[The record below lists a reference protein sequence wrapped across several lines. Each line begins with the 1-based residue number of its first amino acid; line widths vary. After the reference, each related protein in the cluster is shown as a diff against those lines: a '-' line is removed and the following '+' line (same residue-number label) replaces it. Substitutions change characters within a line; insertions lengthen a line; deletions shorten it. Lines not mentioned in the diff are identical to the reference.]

1 MRRTRLVW
9 TAIAV
14 LSVCWTATIVR
25 GNQDQDV
32 LSAHGRDGDSAR
44 GDSSDDDRLSGVGQ
58 AAPPAATEKESRT
71 PAQQKIN
78 SQLLYEIYRL
88 RGEADR
94 KGVPPGPTGVKI
106 DARRRALIDVRAP
119 VTAEL
124 QKKIRRLGGAVL
136 SASVRDQSIL
146 ARVPLLA
153 LERLAAEPAVRFI
166 EPAAEAITVRNPPTD
181 ARRRTAGRRLPARI
195 DGPGAVRTLPVWKS
209 SFRKT
214 SFRCLGAAGS
224 YKSVSQPTNWARCTH
239 AAGRR
244 GARFR
249 RISADYRLRRR
260 DFRGGRGY
268 ALGLCATQNNVA
280 RQRGD
285 KVHSRPPDKKVRGS
299 VATLIRLRPEFARI
313 GDLIADGQPRDN
325 AFHRLDLIHL
335 NTPPVLSTFVSP
347 ITVRGDQ
354 EQDAPNTTPR
364 QSGSQRRA
372 LLELERIAAEPA
384 VRFFE
389 PAADAITV
397 RNPL

>member
-1 MRRTRLVW
+1 M
-9 TAIAV
+9 
-14 LSVCWTATIVR
+14 
-25 GNQDQDV
+25 
-32 LSAHGRDGDSAR
+32 
-44 GDSSDDDRLSGVGQ
+44 
-58 AAPPAATEKESRT
+58 
-71 PAQQKIN
+71 
-78 SQLLYEIYRL
+78 
-88 RGEADR
+88 
-94 KGVPPGPTGVKI
+94 
-106 DARRRALIDVRAP
+106 
-119 VTAEL
+119 
-124 QKKIRRLGGAVL
+124 L

-280 RQRGD
+280 RQGGD

>member
-1 MRRTRLVW
+1 MRRTRLAW
-9 TAIAV
+9 TAVAV
-14 LSVCWTATIVR
+14 LSVGRTATLVR
-25 GNQDQDV
+25 GDQNQDAP
-32 LSAHGRDGDSAR
+32 SAHGRHGDSAR

-88 RGEADR
+88 RGQADR

-166 EPAAEAITVRNPPTD
+166 EPAAEAITWPGCGPD
-181 ARRRTAGRRLPARI
+181 LARLEVFLPE
-195 DGPGAVRTLPVWKS
+195 DFFSMPWGYL
-209 SFRKT
+209 
-214 SFRCLGAAGS
+214 S
-224 YKSVSQPTNWARCTH
+224 YKSVRQPTSSVRCTH
-239 AAGRR
+239 AAGRK
-244 GARFR
+244 GARSQ
-249 RISADYRLRRR
+249 RISADHRFRRG
-260 DFRGGRGY
+260 DFRGGRAY
-268 ALGLCATQNNVA
+268 ALGLCATQNTLSDK
-280 RQRGD
+280 RGD
-285 KVHSRPPDKKVRGS
+285 NVHSRPPDKKVRSS

-313 GDLIADGQPRDN
+313 GALIAVGQPGDD

-335 NTPPVLSTFVSP
+335 SVPPVLSMC
-347 ITVRGDQ
+347 
-354 EQDAPNTTPR
+354 APLR
-364 QSGSQRRA
+364 H
-372 LLELERIAAEPA
+372 L
-384 VRFFE
+384 
-389 PAADAITV
+389 
-397 RNPL
+397 